1 MIYRRR
7 VDKATIETA
16 NRSHLDSFT
25 YYRRMV
31 ESFDEDY
38 DRAVRLAE
46 CLCVACFY
54 NKSRIGGARCTS
66 NQCAFCDTVLHSGNT
81 NVDVMCQECAKKTG
95 LCRHCGCDLD
105 LKNRRKRELPT
116 PTPPLENRDV
126 FPTG

>member
-7 VDKATIETA
+7 LDKGPIEHA
-16 NRSHLDSFT
+16 NNSHKQSFE

-31 ESFDEDY
+31 DAFVNDPRKDE
-38 DRAVRLAE
+38 RLAE
-46 CLCVACFY
+46 ELCISCFY

-81 NVDVMCQECAKKTG
+81 CVDVMCLDCAKKTG
-95 LCRHCGCDLD
+95 LCRHCGCDLE

-116 PTPPLENRDV
+116 PTPPLENTDV
-126 FPTG
+126 LST